1 VPRIVF
7 VQHDGISRAVE
18 VSIGQSLME
27 GAICNR
33 VPGIMARCGGAGGC
47 ATCQVYIGAG
57 WQSLLQPPSRDEM
70 RTLRFAYAPDSRSR
84 LACQIRVTQGLD
96 GLVLRLP
103 LRQF

>member
-27 GAICNR
+27 
-33 VPGIMARCGGAGGC
+33 GAGGC